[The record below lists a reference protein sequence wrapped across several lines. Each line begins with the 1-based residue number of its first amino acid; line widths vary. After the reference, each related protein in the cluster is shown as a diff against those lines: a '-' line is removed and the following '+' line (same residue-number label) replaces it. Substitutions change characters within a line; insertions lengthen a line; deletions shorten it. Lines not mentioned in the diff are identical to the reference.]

1 LPRQPINRLS
11 YPEDIVAKIDEL
23 LLLMLDHNASDL
35 HISVGNPPIL
45 RINGQL
51 HRSKFHDLT
60 SRETEFLLMELLTDE
75 DTTFLKARRD
85 IDLAYE
91 IPKEGRF
98 RSNIYYEKEGLGASF
113 RLIPATIKTL
123 DELNMPAA
131 LKRLVRSRNG
141 LVLVTGPTG
150 SGKSTTLAAMIDLVN
165 REKACHIITLEDPI
179 EFIHPKGKALIH
191 QRQIGIHVESFASGL
206 RAGLREDPDIILV
219 GEMRDL
225 ETIHLALTA
234 AETGLLVLGTLHTSS
249 AIKTVDRIV
258 DAFPADQQPQVR
270 TMLSESLQGVV
281 AQQLLRRADGAG
293 RIAAIEI
300 MICTRA
306 IRNLLREGKAF
317 QITSALQT
325 GTSLG
330 MQTMESQLHQLVE
343 KKLITHEEASTFMPT
358 TEHQP

>member
-1 LPRQPINRLS
+1 M
-11 YPEDIVAKIDEL
+11 AKIDEL
-23 LLLMLDHNASDL
+23 LRLMLEHNASDL

-51 HRSKFHDLT
+51 HRTKFHDLT
-60 SRETEFLLMELLTDE
+60 SRETEVLLMELLDE
-75 DTTFLKARRD
+75 ENTTLLKARKD

-91 IPKEGRF
+91 LPNEGSF
-98 RSNIYYEKEGLGASF
+98 RSNIYYENEGLGAAF
-113 RLIPATIKTL
+113 RLIPSTIKTL
-123 DELNMPAA
+123 DDLNMPAA
-131 LKRLVRSRNG
+131 LKRLVRNRKG

-150 SGKSTTLAAMIDLVN
+150 SGKSTTLAAMIDVIN
-165 REKACHIITLEDPI
+165 RERACHIITLEDPI

-191 QRQIGIHVESFASGL
+191 QRQVGIHVESFASGL
-206 RAGLREDPDIILV
+206 RAGLREDPEVILV

-234 AETGLLVLGTLHTSS
+234 AETGLLVFGTLHTSS
-249 AIKTVDRIV
+249 VIKTTDRIV
-258 DAFPADQQPQVR
+258 DVFPADQQPQVR
-270 TMLSESLQGVV
+270 MMLSESLQGVV

-317 QITSALQT
+317 QITSVLQT

-330 MQTMESQLHQLVE
+330 MQTMEGHLQQLVE
-343 KKLITHEEASTFMPT
+343 KKLITPEEASTIMPNS
-358 TEHQP
+358 EH

>member
-1 LPRQPINRLS
+1 M
-11 YPEDIVAKIDEL
+11 AKIDEL
-23 LLLMLDHNASDL
+23 LRLMLEHNASDL
-35 HISVGNPPIL
+35 HISVGHPPLL

-60 SRETEFLLMELLTDE
+60 SRETEFLLMELLDDE
-75 DTTFLKARRD
+75 NITFLKARKD
-85 IDLAYE
+85 IDFAYE
-91 IPKEGRF
+91 LPNEGRF
-98 RSNIYYEKEGLGASF
+98 RSNIYYEKEGLGAAF

-123 DELNMPAA
+123 DDLNMPAA
-131 LKRLVRSRNG
+131 LKRLVRIRKG

-150 SGKSTTLAAMIDLVN
+150 SGKSTTLAAMIDLIN
-165 REKACHIITLEDPI
+165 RERACHILTLEDPI

-191 QRQIGIHVESFASGL
+191 QRQVGIHVESFASGL
-206 RAGLREDPDIILV
+206 RAGLREDPEVILV

-249 AIKTVDRIV
+249 VIKTTDRIV
-258 DAFPADQQPQVR
+258 DVFPADQQPQVR
-270 TMLSESLQGVV
+270 MMLSESLQGVV

-317 QITSALQT
+317 QITSVLQT
-325 GTSLG
+325 GTALG
-330 MQTMESQLHQLVE
+330 MQTMEGHLQQLVE
-343 KKLITHEEASTFMPT
+343 KKLITPEEASTIMPNA
-358 TEHQP
+358 EH

>member
-1 LPRQPINRLS
+1 M
-11 YPEDIVAKIDEL
+11 AKIDEL
-23 LLLMLDHNASDL
+23 LRLMLEHNASDI

-51 HRSKFHDLT
+51 YRTEFHDLT
-60 SRETEFLLMELLTDE
+60 SRETEVLLMELLDDE
-75 DTTFLKARRD
+75 NTTFLKARKD

-91 IPKEGRF
+91 LPNEGRF
-98 RSNIYYEKEGLGASF
+98 RSNIYYEKEGLGAAF
-113 RLIPATIKTL
+113 RLIPATINTL
-123 DELNMPAA
+123 DDLNMPAA

-150 SGKSTTLAAMIDLVN
+150 SGKSTTLAAMIDLIN
-165 REKACHIITLEDPI
+165 RERACHIITLEDPI
-179 EFIHPKGKALIH
+179 EFIHPKAKALIH
-191 QRQIGIHVESFASGL
+191 QRQVGIHVESFASGL
-206 RAGLREDPDIILV
+206 RAGLREDPEVILV

-234 AETGLLVLGTLHTSS
+234 AETGLLVLGTLHTTSV
-249 AIKTVDRIV
+249 IKTADRIV
-258 DAFPADQQPQVR
+258 DVFPSDQQPQVR
-270 TMLSESLQGVV
+270 MMLSESLQGVV

-317 QITSALQT
+317 QITSILQT

-330 MQTMESQLHQLVE
+330 MQTMEGHLQQLVE
-343 KKLITHEEASTFMPT
+343 KKLITPEEASAIMPN